1 VKKRSKEPPVAPQ
14 PGGLVLLVDSLFC
27 GLDASSWVSLRGL
40 ATEEQLEAS
49 SSSPD
54 APQPGGLVLLVASLS
69 CGLDASSWVSLRGLA
84 TEEQL
89 EASCSSSPDVSL
101 PGAVVERGLGQPA
114 ASCAAYT
121 DGTTQAKER

>member
-1 VKKRSKEPPVAPQ
+1 VAPQ
-14 PGGLVLLVDSLFC
+14 PGGLVLLVDSLSC

-40 ATEEQLEAS
+40 ATEEQLEASS

-89 EASCSSSPDVSL
+89 EASCSSSPNVSL
-101 PGAVVERGLGQPA
+101 PGAVVEGGLGQPA

>member
-1 VKKRSKEPPVAPQ
+1 MADTGSLALSVITSTAAECLASHWGKKVKKRSKEPPVAPQ
-14 PGGLVLLVDSLFC
+14 PGGLVLLVD
-27 GLDASSWVSLRGL
+27 
-40 ATEEQLEAS
+40 
-49 SSSPD
+49 
-54 APQPGGLVLLVASLS
+54 SLS